1 MGAVLSSW
9 VYNLLNVEAGEPA
22 LYNPNYILIL
32 DCCSA
37 ERSRTC
43 KLVFKDPGDHRR
55 SETRSKCTYSL
66 GNLRLRMQVC
76 SVCCVVLMVL
86 QLQPSSAHNDFFT
99 SIGQMTDLL
108 YTEKDL
114 VASLKDYIKAE
125 ESKLEQ
131 VKRWAEMLDSL
142 TTTATQD
149 PEAFVGHPVNAFK
162 LMKRLNTEWGN
173 VESLVLKD
181 TSNGFISNLTV
192 QRQYFPGDE
201 DQIGAAKALLRLQD
215 TYELDSNTIST
226 GNLPGVRY
234 KNPMTVED
242 CFELGKIAYT
252 EADYYHTRL
261 WMSQALR
268 QLEEGEE
275 TSMEKV
281 TILDYLSYSLY
292 QQGEIERALDYTK
305 HLLQLDPHHERSKGN
320 LIYFEQQ
327 LEKQRKVG
335 PAGQEGRSKEEAE
348 AKREQTDP
356 HPERKKYEQLCRGE
370 GVKLTPRRQSR
381 LFCRYYRSQNP
392 FYLLAPVKQEDEW
405 DRPYI
410 VRYHNIISH
419 SEIEKVKELA
429 LPRLRRATI
438 SNPITGVLETAHY
451 RISKSAWLTEY
462 EHPLLSNCRLQTMAL
477 GGQYEPHFDFGR
489 KDEPDAFKELGTGN
503 RIATWLFYMS
513 DVSAGGATVF
523 TDVGAAVWPKKGTAV
538 FWYNLFPSG
547 EGDYSTRHA
556 ACPVLVG
563 NKWVSNKW
571 IHERGQEFRRPCSLG
586 EVDR

>member
-1 MGAVLSSW
+1 MNFYTNSDPVL
-9 VYNLLNVEAGEPA
+9 V
-22 LYNPNYILIL
+22 
-32 DCCSA
+32 
-37 ERSRTC
+37 
-43 KLVFKDPGDHRR
+43 
-55 SETRSKCTYSL
+55 
-66 GNLRLRMQVC
+66 RLRMQVC
-76 SVCCVVLMVL
+76 SVCCILLVIF
-86 QLQPSSAHNDFFT
+86 QFQPSSAHNDFFT
-99 SIGQMTDLL
+99 SIGQMTDLV

-114 VASLKDYIKAE
+114 VSSLKDYIQAE

-131 VKRWAEMLDSL
+131 VKRWVEMLDSL
-142 TTTATQD
+142 TSTAMQD
-149 PEAFVGHPVNAFK
+149 PEGFLGHPVNAFK

-181 TSNGFISNLTV
+181 TSNKFISNLTV
-192 QRQYFPGDE
+192 QRQYFPRDE

-215 TYELDSNTIST
+215 TYKLDSNTIST
-226 GNLPGVRY
+226 GDLPGVRY

-242 CFELGKIAYT
+242 CFELGKVAYT
-252 EADYYHTRL
+252 ESDYYHTQL

-268 QLEEGEE
+268 QLEDGEE
-275 TSMEKV
+275 SSINKA

-292 QQGEIERALDYTK
+292 QQGQVQRALDYTK
-305 HLLQLDPHHERSKGN
+305 QLLQLEPDHQRAKGN
-320 LIYFEQQ
+320 VNYFEQQ
-327 LEKQRKVG
+327 LEKQRTES
-335 PAGQEGRSKEEAE
+335 AAQEGTKQEKEM
-348 AKREQTDP
+348 DP
-356 HPERKKYEQLCRGE
+356 LPERNKYEQLCRGE
-370 GVKLTPRRQSR
+370 GIKMTPRRWSR
-381 LFCRYYRSQNP
+381 LFCRYHHNNNP
-392 FYLLAPVKQEDEW
+392 FFLLGPMKQEDEW

-419 SEIEKVKELA
+419 DEIEKVKELA
-429 LPRLRRATI
+429 KPRLRRATI
-438 SNPITGVLETAHY
+438 SNPITGILETAHY
-451 RISKSAWLTEY
+451 RISKRRATVHDPQTGKLTTAQYRVSKSAWLTEY
-462 EHPLLSNCRLQTMAL
+462 EHPVVKTLNERIEAMTGLEMDTAEELQVANYGV

-513 DVSAGGATVF
+513 DVAAGGATVF

-571 IHERGQEFRRPCSLG
+571 IHERGQEFRRPCTLG